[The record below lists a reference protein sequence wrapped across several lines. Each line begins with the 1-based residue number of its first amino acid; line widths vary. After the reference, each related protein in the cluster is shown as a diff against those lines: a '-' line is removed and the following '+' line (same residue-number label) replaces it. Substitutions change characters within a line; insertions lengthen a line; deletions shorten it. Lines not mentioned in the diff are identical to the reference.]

1 MIHAP
6 TLSDAA
12 SMPLLAAFDLTSTL
26 ALVVFF
32 GAAALAV
39 VSAIV
44 AAAAPK
50 IVHAAF
56 GLLGAFFGVAV
67 LYGLLGADF
76 VALSQVIIY
85 IGGILVLLVFGVLL
99 TGRVRS
105 TLGIEEKSKP
115 AIAIVAGLLVFFGLF
130 FGIRATSFAA
140 MESPGE
146 PLPTTARIGHAFL
159 NVPMPTQDPDE
170 EGLAA
175 AERESRLAAR
185 EQAEKEAVYLVPFE
199 LASVLL
205 LAALV
210 GAAYLARRRREP

>member
-1 MIHAP
+1 MTDLSTPILAP
-6 TLSDAA
+6 IDV
-12 SMPLLAAFDLTSTL
+12 LAAFDLASTL
-26 ALVVFF
+26 AIVVFF
-32 GAAALAV
+32 GAAAVAV
-39 VSAIV
+39 VSAII
-44 AAAAPK
+44 AASAPK

-105 TLGIEEKSKP
+105 ALGLEETSKP
-115 AIAIVAGLLVFFGLF
+115 TVAIVAGLLVFLGLF

-140 MESPGE
+140 VEDPGE

-159 NVPMPTQDPDE
+159 NVPMPTPDPDE
-170 EGLAA
+170 AGIAP
-175 AERESRLAAR
+175 AEQQSRLALR
-185 EQAEKEAVYLVPFE
+185 EQAAKEAVYLVPFE

-210 GAAYLARRRREP
+210 GAAYLARRRRES